1 MINYKLIRTSEGYI
15 IISDVE
21 IQVNDLL
28 ISELGF
34 IVKFIRK
41 DINSIMVS
49 TDNNQMCSRVN
60 PIDYKKIVASTYL
73 NGLPNI
79 VFNSFEERV
88 NFDNIELL
96 AKEYIEKES
105 KEIAIPASFFYNGLY
120 YYEQCFIAGY
130 NKCLEINKDKLY
142 TAEQMK
148 EFAIEVSSFDTHANP
163 ITSIDEHFNNF
174 IKYLKPNVDDFVDEI
189 NEYLETYKDHFIVK
203 ASKQDSW
210 NIEIEHY
217 ACAEDYGVCIE
228 GCIGK
233 CNPKI
238 IDNKIKITKIL

>member
-1 MINYKLIRTSEGYI
+1 MINYKLIKTSEGYI
-15 IISDVE
+15 IISDEE
-21 IQVNDLL
+21 IREGDYFYYDHDKEVNKCDSESLYFNPYL
-28 ISELGF
+28 ITNYTN
-34 IVKFIRK
+34 V
-41 DINSIMVS
+41 
-49 TDNNQMCSRVN
+49 
-60 PIDYKKIVASTYL
+60 KKIIASTYL

-79 VFNSFEERV
+79 DFNGFEQRV

-120 YYEQCFIAGY
+120 YYEQCFIAGF

-142 TAEQMK
+142 SAEQMK

-163 ITSIDEHFNNF
+163 IISIDEHFKNF
-174 IKYLKPNVDDFVDEI
+174 IKYLQPNTE
-189 NEYLETYKDHFIVK
+189 
-203 ASKQDSW
+203 W